1 MQENI
6 VIFPHRSPDEGSRLP
21 RHHLPTPLTPLI
33 GREQDAAA
41 ACALLQRPEVRLVTL
56 RGAGGV
62 GKTRLAL
69 QVATDLQDSFV
80 DGVCFIL
87 LAPLRDPDL
96 VLPTIANALG
106 LTETG
111 DWPLLERLY
120 ASLRE
125 RHVLLVLDN
134 FEQVATA
141 APHLSELLVAC
152 PRIKL
157 LVTSRTALHIGGEH
171 EYAVPPLAVPDL
183 QHLPQ
188 LPEPEVLLQS
198 AAVALFLQRA
208 RAIKPAFQLIPAN
221 AGAIAE
227 ICVRLDGLPLAIELA
242 AARINLLSPRALL
255 GRLSHRLAVLTSTSQ
270 DAPARQQTLRSTLTW
285 SYDLLNAEVQQLFGH
300 LSVFVG
306 GCTMEAV
313 EVVCGTGD
321 DPVALSR
328 FSILDRV
335 ASLVDTSLLNAT
347 EQEDQEVRLT
357 MLETIREYGWEC
369 LLLSGEARVLRRAHA
384 AYYLRL
390 AEEAELRLTGPE
402 QGAWLKRLEREHE
415 NLRAALQWWMDQGES
430 EMALRLGGA
439 LFRFWW
445 MHGNVR
451 EGREW
456 LEKALMGSEE
466 IAAPVRAKALNC
478 AGGLATIQARFGQAK
493 GLLTQSLQLLRE
505 QGEPGELVTSL
516 YFLGYAAMIQSRYA
530 EARALGEEALA
541 LSRAMDDPGASAS
554 SLWILGLV
562 WLFQGNYEHAW
573 SLLAES
579 VALSREASDTWSLTT
594 GLYQLGTALLFQ
606 GEDFERARALFEE
619 SLFLAREANY
629 KACIG
634 YPLLYLGMVAL
645 QAGDTETARARM
657 EESLEVLQEVGIRD
671 AIGLVL
677 NSQGILSLM
686 QGDYA
691 RAQVLLEESVKI
703 SREIGYTW
711 LVANGLVTLGAV
723 AAARGEP
730 AWGGRLLGAAQ
741 SLWESINAVLPPA
754 GRTMQEFT
762 TAALRAQLGED
773 LLQTLWS
780 EGRSMMLEHVLDAP
794 SRSFPTPS
802 SSSHMQT
809 TAQEPFVL
817 PPEPATVIVASLT
830 PRERD
835 VLRLLAQGL
844 TSAQISERLVIG
856 LVTVNSHVRSIYSKL
871 GVTSRAAA
879 TRYALEHHLL

>member
-1 MQENI
+1 MRENI
-6 VIFPHRSPDEGSRLP
+6 VLFPYPSPAEGSRLP

-41 ACALLQRPEVRLVTL
+41 VCVLLQRSEVRLVTL
-56 RGAGGV
+56 KGAGGV

-69 QVATDLQDSFV
+69 QVATDLQGGFA
-80 DGVCFIL
+80 DGVCFIS
-87 LAPLRDPDL
+87 LASLRDPDL
-96 VLPTIANALG
+96 VLPTVAHALG

-120 ASLRE
+120 ASLQKK
-125 RHVLLVLDN
+125 HMLLVLDN

-141 APHLSELLVAC
+141 APRLSELLLIC
-152 PRIKL
+152 PHIKL
-157 LVTSRTALHIGGEH
+157 LITSRAVLHIGGEQ

-183 QHLPQ
+183 QHLP
-188 LPEPEVLLQS
+188 EPEALSQS

-208 RAIKPAFQLIPAN
+208 KAIKPAFQLTSAN
-221 AGAIAE
+221 LGAIAE

-270 DAPARQQTLRSTLTW
+270 DVPARQLTLRSTLAW
-285 SYDLLNAEVQQLFGH
+285 SYDLMHAQVQQLFGR

-306 GCTMEAV
+306 GCTLEAV
-313 EVVCGTGD
+313 ETVCGAGD
-321 DPVALSR
+321 DPAAR
-328 FSILDRV
+328 PGFSILDGV

-369 LLLSGEARVLRRAHA
+369 LLSGGEAGVIQRAHA
-384 AYYLRL
+384 EYYLRL
-390 AEEAELRLTGPE
+390 AEEAELKLTGPE
-402 QGAWLKRLEREHE
+402 QGTWLKRLEGEHE
-415 NLRAALQWWMDQGES
+415 NLRAALQWGVDQGES
-430 EMALRLGGA
+430 EMVMRLAGA

-445 MHGNVR
+445 MHGDVR

-456 LEKALMGSEE
+456 LEKVLIGSEE
-466 IAAPVRAKALNC
+466 VAMPVRAKALSC
-478 AGGLATIQARFGQAK
+478 AGGLTTIQSRFDQAK
-493 GLLTQSLQLLRE
+493 GLLTQSVQLFRQ
-505 QGEPGELVTSL
+505 QGEPRGLVTSL
-516 YFLGYAAMIQSRYA
+516 YFLGYGATVQGRYA
-530 EARALGEEALA
+530 EARSLGEEALA
-541 LSRAMDDPGASAS
+541 LSRAMDDPAASAS

-562 WLFQGNYEHAW
+562 GLFQGDYERAW

-579 VALSREASDTWSLTT
+579 VALSREAGDTWSLTI

-606 GEDFERARALFEE
+606 GEDFGRARSLFEE
-619 SLFLAREANY
+619 SLILSREANY

-657 EESLEVLQEVGIRD
+657 EESLEIFQEVGIRD
-671 AIGLVL
+671 VIGLVL
-677 NSQGILSLM
+677 SSLGIVSLV

-691 RAQVLLEESVKI
+691 RAQASLEESLKI

-711 LVANGLVTLGAV
+711 LVANGLVTFAAV
-723 AAARGEP
+723 VAARGEP

-741 SLWESINAVLPPA
+741 SQWELINAVLPPA
-754 GRTMQEFT
+754 GRAMQEFT
-762 TAALRAQLGED
+762 STALRTQLGED
-773 LLQTLWS
+773 LFQALWA
-780 EGRSMMLEHVLDAP
+780 EGRSMALEQVLDAP
-794 SRSFPTPS
+794 QRSSPTPS
-802 SSSHMQT
+802 SPRDIQT
-809 TAQEPFVL
+809 TAQEPFVR
-817 PPEPATVIVASLT
+817 PPEPAPVISVSLT
-830 PRERD
+830 PREMD

-844 TSAQISERLVIG
+844 TSAQIAEQLVIG
-856 LVTVNSHVRSIYSKL
+856 LVTVNSHVRSIYSRL

>member
-1 MQENI
+1 M
-6 VIFPHRSPDEGSRLP
+6 FPHRSPDEGSGLP
-21 RHHLPTPLTPLI
+21 RQHIPTPLTLLI

-56 RGAGGV
+56 RGVGGV

-69 QVATDLQDSFV
+69 QVATDLQDGFV
-80 DGVCFIL
+80 DGVCFIS

-96 VLPTIANALG
+96 VLPTIAHALG

-120 ASLRE
+120 AFLRE
-125 RHVLLVLDN
+125 KHVLLVLDN

-141 APHLSELLVAC
+141 APQLSKLLVAC
-152 PRIKL
+152 PGIKL

-198 AAVALFLQRA
+198 AAVVLFLQRA
-208 RAIKPAFQLIPAN
+208 RAIKPAFQLTPAN
-221 AGAIAE
+221 AGVIAE
-227 ICVRLDGLPLAIELA
+227 ICVCLDGLPLAIELA
-242 AARINLLSPRALL
+242 AARINLLSLRALL
-255 GRLSHRLAVLTSTSQ
+255 GRLSHRLAVLTSTSH
-270 DAPARQQTLRSTLTW
+270 DAPARQQTLRRTLTW

-300 LSVFVG
+300 VSVFVG
-306 GCTMEAV
+306 GCTLEAV
-313 EVVCGTGD
+313 EAVCGTGD
-321 DPVALSR
+321 SPVALSR
-328 FSILDRV
+328 FSILDGV
-335 ASLVDTSLLNAT
+335 ASLVDTSLLNAM

-357 MLETIREYGWEC
+357 MLETIHEYGWEC
-369 LLLSGEARVLRRAHA
+369 LMSSGEARTIQRAHA

-390 AEEAELRLTGPE
+390 AEEAELELTGPE

-415 NLRAALQWWMDQGES
+415 NLRAALQWWIDQGES

-478 AGGLATIQARFGQAK
+478 AGGLATIQSRFGQAK
-493 GLLTQSLQLLRE
+493 GFLTRSLQLLRE
-505 QGEPGELVTSL
+505 QGEPRGLVTSL
-516 YFLGYAAMIQSRYA
+516 YFLGYAAMVQGRYA
-530 EARALGEEALA
+530 EARSLGEEALA
-541 LSRAMDDPGASAS
+541 LSRAMDDPAASAS

-562 WLFQGNYEHAW
+562 GLFQGDYERAW

-579 VALSREASDTWSLTT
+579 VALSREAGDTWSLTT

-606 GEDFERARALFEE
+606 GEDFGRARFLFEE
-619 SLFLAREANY
+619 SLILSREANY

-657 EESLEVLQEVGIRD
+657 EESLEIFQEVGIRD
-671 AIGLVL
+671 VIGLVL
-677 NSQGILSLM
+677 SSLGIVSLV

-691 RAQVLLEESVKI
+691 RAQASLEESLKI

-711 LVANGLVTLGAV
+711 LIANGLVTLAAV
-723 AAARGEP
+723 VAARGEP

-741 SLWESINAVLPPA
+741 SQWESINAVLPPA
-754 GRTMQEFT
+754 GRAVQEFT
-762 TAALRAQLGED
+762 STALRTQLGED
-773 LLQTLWS
+773 LFHALWA
-780 EGRSMMLEHVLDAP
+780 EGRSMALEHVLDAP
-794 SRSFPTPS
+794 QRSSPTPS
-802 SSSHMQT
+802 SPPHMQT
-809 TAQEPFVL
+809 IAQEPFVR
-817 PPEPATVIVASLT
+817 PPEPAAVIVASLT

-844 TSAQISERLVIG
+844 TSAQIAERLVIG

-871 GVTSRAAA
+871 GVTSRSAA
-879 TRYALEHHLL
+879 TRYAIELKLI